1 MARVTMAHPDL
12 DQSIVVDEVSI
23 PHYQASGWQVA
34 DERPTRT
41 ERAAARSRRQTK
53 GRES

>member
-1 MARVTMAHPDL
+1 MARVTMTHPDL
-12 DQSIVVDEVSI
+12 DRPIVVDEVSI

-34 DERPTRT
+34 EDRPT

-53 GRES
+53 GREN